1 MAAPRVIATFDQLK
15 ELRYRVVE
23 PAMERALSNFDDNAS
38 HGRVDRFGAVASS
51 LCAIHCTVAALLPAL
66 FGTLGL
72 GLLLGHEAEWV
83 FTAVALGFAVL
94 ALLFTWRRHRSTLVA
109 GLMAVGIVGLMASR
123 GLEMGGEHGEHHGQA
138 EHHAQEEHHG
148 HGHEEHQAQAHAP
161 GEHHEGG
168 SHLAGTVVGV
178 LAGISLVS
186 GHVIGLRKSREC
198 REACA
203 EEGSS

>member
-1 MAAPRVIATFDQLK
+1 
-15 ELRYRVVE
+15 
-23 PAMERALSNFDDNAS
+23 MERALSTFDSNAS

-72 GLLLGHEAEWV
+72 GLLLGHEAEWI
-83 FTAVALGFAVL
+83 FTAVALGFATL

-123 GLEMGGEHGEHHGQA
+123 GLEMGGEHD
-138 EHHAQEEHHG
+138 EHHAQEAHGEHHG
-148 HGHEEHQAQAHAP
+148 HEDHHAQAHAP

-198 REACA
+198 REDC
-203 EEGSS
+203 EEPRSS